1 MPDSRTRAHYRLR
14 PSVVKA
20 IDRLNVSQNEFG
32 RKCGLSSGY
41 ISQLITGTRSA
52 GPGAR
57 KALMEALDWDFDDL
71 FEEAREDA

>member
-1 MPDSRTRAHYRLR
+1 MPVRPTRPHYRLR
-14 PSVVKA
+14 HSVAQA
-20 IDRLNVSQNEFG
+20 IARRNLSQNEFG
-32 RKCGLSSGY
+32 RQCGLSSGY

-57 KALMEALDWDFDDL
+57 KALMETLAWDFDEL